1 MRVMQEVV
9 KKRLLEKENS
19 EETLEAVAA
28 FLSHKLLSKWMKEEL
43 GNISGLEGTDIPKL
57 FLSWEKVVRFL
68 PEVKNSFQLRYLL
81 V

>member
-1 MRVMQEVV
+1 
-9 KKRLLEKENS
+9 
-19 EETLEAVAA
+19 
-28 FLSHKLLSKWMKEEL
+28 MKEEL

-81 V
+81 VNKEKLSGYKNFQAVYDDLIKMIQTGNG